1 MFQESIFEKNVFS
14 KARTWIEQGKKV
26 GIATVISTWGSSP
39 RQVGSMMI
47 VRDDNLFYGSVSGGC
62 VEGDILNESKNII

>member
-26 GIATVISTWGSSP
+26 AIATVISTWGSSP

-47 VRDDNLFYGSVSGGC
+47 VRDDNLFYGSV
-62 VEGDILNESKNII
+62 